1 MNRTIPL
8 LLAALVTAA
17 LLSACGGDD
26 TAPGSDDDSHNATDV
41 AFAQG
46 MIPHHAQAIEMSE
59 LLLAK
64 DGINSQVA
72 ELAEQ
77 IKAAQAPEI
86 ETMTG
91 WLQGWDEDVPPTTGM
106 DSMDDMS
113 SMDGMMT
120 EQDMGDLEAASADEA
135 SRLFLQQMTEHHS
148 GAIDMAQQE
157 TEGGSYPDAI
167 ALAEGIIQT
176 QQAEITTMHDLLAR
190 L

>member
-8 LLAALVTAA
+8 LLAALAAAA
-17 LLSACGGDD
+17 LLSACG
-26 TAPGSDDDSHNATDV
+26 SDDDSHNPTDV

-46 MIPHHAQAIEMSE
+46 MIPHHAQAIEMID

-64 DGINSQVA
+64 NGVDPQVA

-86 ETMTG
+86 EAMTS
-91 WLQGWDEDVPPTTGM
+91 WLEEWDEDVPPTTGM
-106 DSMDDMS
+106 ESMDDMS
-113 SMDGMMT
+113 SMEGMMT
-120 EQDMGDLEAASADEA
+120 EQDMGDLAAATGDEA

-148 GAIDMAQQE
+148 GAIDMAEQE
-157 TEGGSYPDAI
+157 TEDGSYPDATD
-167 ALAEGIIQT
+167 LAEEIVQS
-176 QQAEITTMHDLLAR
+176 QQAEIDTMNDLLAR